1 MNDAGAVRPCPM
13 CHAMPGERRSTIRKG
28 VAKFEIAACI
38 SCRFVYVLNP
48 QGETFHP
55 VQAAP
60 AEVPEKARHRQIK
73 RVCDHYLA
81 RQPASDG
88 TYSVV
93 EIGAGW
99 GGLAQVFARDDRYRY
114 VGLEP
119 SVDRVAFCRAHGLEV
134 RHGLFEGPDS
144 IGIADA
150 IIFDNVL
157 EHVNDPD
164 SLVGSAVASLRE
176 GGLLIVIV
184 PNVRDVRR
192 LNRAWRERHHWQPH
206 CHINYFSAGDLDR
219 LFARHGLSLRF
230 FGLEAVGGVNDDF
243 ELVPRVIADAVGLH
257 MLGLNCY
264 GVKLAA

>member
-1 MNDAGAVRPCPM
+1 MA
-13 CHAMPGERRSTIRKG
+13 
-28 VAKFEIAACI
+28 
-38 SCRFVYVLNP
+38 
-48 QGETFHP
+48 
-55 VQAAP
+55 
-60 AEVPEKARHRQIK
+60 
-73 RVCDHYLA
+73 
-81 RQPASDG
+81 
-88 TYSVV
+88 
-93 EIGAGW
+93 
-99 GGLAQVFARDDRYRY
+99 
-114 VGLEP
+114 
-119 SVDRVAFCRAHGLEV
+119 LEV
-134 RHGLFEGPDS
+134 RHGLFDGPDS

-164 SLVGSAVASLRE
+164 SLVGSAAASLRE

-243 ELVPRVIADAVGLH
+243 ELVPRVIADAVGVH
-257 MLGLNCY
+257 MLGLNRY
-264 GVKLAA
+264 GVKSAS